1 MNFQNAAP
9 LRRKSLHEELADG
22 LREMIVRGDLTP
34 GTKVPEKDLC
44 SVFNVSR
51 TPLREALKV
60 LAAEGLVV
68 LEPNRGAWVSK
79 ITVEDLEEVF
89 PVMGALESLSG
100 ELACQ
105 NITDAETAE
114 IRSVHDVMRRAYDAR
129 DMEGYFA
136 ANRQIH
142 ELILNAARN
151 ETLTSQYHSLATR
164 VSRARYVAK
173 MTEERWERAMAEH
186 EDILLSLSSRD
197 AVALSAVLKRHLKTK
212 FETVRDWVSSNV
224 S

>member
-105 NITDAETAE
+105 NITDAEIAE

-142 ELILNAARN
+142 ELILNAAHN

-186 EDILLSLSSRD
+186 EDILQSLSSRD

>member
-105 NITDAETAE
+105 NITDAEIAE

-186 EDILLSLSSRD
+186 EDILQSLSSRD